1 MEEFSRANGCM
12 NSEGLLGKFTLR
24 PLNSEDVPQIR
35 VLCGDC
41 FPIDY
46 PDSWFKY
53 ISSGKV
59 RNKNFPRVRYYHQHS
74 YGMCKHS

>member
-1 MEEFSRANGCM
+1 MEKDFSRPNGC
-12 NSEGLLGKFTLR
+12 NEGLLGDRQFTLR
-24 PLNSEDVPQIR
+24 PLTSDDIPQIKE
-35 VLCGDC
+35 LCVDC

-59 RNKNFPRVRYYHQHS
+59 SYYIIALCYKKLLYS
-74 YGMCKHS
+74 